1 MNETEVDTSI
11 LAILHR
17 VAPDTINIDVDPD
30 RSLRDQIDFDSLD
43 LMRLALEIEKS
54 FCMKISAIDYMQL
67 ASLSGAS
74 RYVMKKCPDG
84 S

>member
-1 MNETEVDTSI
+1 MNETEIDTSV

-17 VAPDTINIDVDPD
+17 VAPETNNIDVDPD

-43 LMRLALEIEKS
+43 LMRLALEIEKT
-54 FCMKISAIDYMQL
+54 FGMKISAIDYMQL
-67 ASLSGAS
+67 ASLRGAS
-74 RYVMKKCPDG
+74 RYVMKGLTHG